1 MTILDPALKTGVVMI
16 RFSCFLHHSQYS
28 FNMGSRNQR
37 ITLPLNSVPVFV
49 HKPALYGSHFVPF
62 IQCKSGNLRKY
73 NITFDLAT
81 E

>member
-49 HKPALYGSHFVPF
+49 QIPALYGNFFVPF
-62 IQCKSGNLRKY
+62 IQCKSSNLQKY